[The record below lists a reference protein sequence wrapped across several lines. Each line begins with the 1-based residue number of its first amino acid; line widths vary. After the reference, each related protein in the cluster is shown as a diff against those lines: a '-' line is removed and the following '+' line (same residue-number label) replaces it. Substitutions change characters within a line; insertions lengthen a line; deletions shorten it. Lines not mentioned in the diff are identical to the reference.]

1 MSKLL
6 RGLVIL
12 SMAPMFAAYGDG
24 GSDSVM
30 SGVSMGGEFYAT
42 GTFLAFSTDNDV
54 SAAEAAAAS
63 FGHQVQNILGVSA
76 LNYAD
81 GQDKLMNYGFGA
93 ALTASME
100 MGGGLDV
107 MARLAVHSALKDAVG
122 LKSTNPGQTLTGDTK
137 SKMAFTPS
145 ILVGMDGLHLGVG
158 YHMTEFEFAQLTTSA
173 AVTTEKTSKSN
184 MIVFQIRGSTEIEA
198 GDMSYSVFAFG
209 ETNLGG
215 EADSD
220 VEDYMK
226 AYATTTQATT
236 DIAGVF
242 VPHATTDVND
252 IKAPAKV
259 HAAYNSFGIGIGINF
274 YDA

>member
-6 RGLVIL
+6 RGLVVL

-24 GSDSVM
+24 GSEGAL
-30 SGVSMGGEFYAT
+30 SGVSIGGEFFAT
-42 GTFLAFSTDNDV
+42 GTFLAFSADNPV
-54 SAAEAAAAS
+54 LTTAQTSEA
-63 FGHQVQNILGVSA
+63 GLIQNILGVSA

-107 MARLAVHSALKDAVG
+107 MGRIAVHGALKDAIG
-122 LKSTNPGQTLTGDTK
+122 LTSTTAGNTLGGTSK

-158 YHMTEFEFAQLTTSA
+158 YRMTEYELA
-173 AVTTEKTSKSN
+173 ALKAGTDTEKTSKSN
-184 MIVFQIRGSTEIEA
+184 TIVFQVRGSAEVEA
-198 GDMSYSVFAFG
+198 GDMSYSIFAFG
-209 ETNLGG
+209 ETNLGA

-226 AYATTTQATT
+226 LYSATNGVTDQTIATG
-236 DIAGVF
+236 GVK
-242 VPHATTDVND
+242 
-252 IKAPAKV
+252 IYE
-259 HAAYNSFGIGIGINF
+259 AYNAFGIGIGANF

>member
-6 RGLVIL
+6 RGLVVL

-24 GSDSVM
+24 GSEGAL
-30 SGVSMGGEFYAT
+30 SGVSVGGEFYAT
-42 GTFLAFSTDNDV
+42 GTFLAFSTDNALSTA
-54 SAAEAAAAS
+54 SADATEALSA
-63 FGHQVQNILGVSA
+63 GNVLGVSA

-107 MARLAVHSALKDAVG
+107 MGRIAIHSALKDAVG
-122 LKSTNPGQTLTGDTK
+122 LTKTVSAKNTFAGTSK

-158 YHMTEFEFAQLTTSA
+158 YRMTEYEFAENKFAGSAGTT
-173 AVTTEKTSKSN
+173 VTEKTSKSN
-184 MIVFQIRGSTEIEA
+184 TVVFQIRGSAEVEA

-209 ETNLGG
+209 ETNLGA
-215 EADSD
+215 ESDSD

-226 AYATTTQATT
+226 LYASNNGAFEAAVTE
-236 DIAGVF
+236 
-242 VPHATTDVND
+242 PS
-252 IKAPAKV
+252 KV
-259 HAAYNSFGIGIGINF
+259 HEAYNAFGIGIGANF

>member
-1 MSKLL
+1 
-6 RGLVIL
+6 
-12 SMAPMFAAYGDG
+12 MAPMFAAYGEG
-24 GSDSVM
+24 GSDSAL
-30 SGVSMGGEFYAT
+30 SGVSIGGEFYAT

-54 SAAEAAAAS
+54 STAGTSLTAS
-63 FGHQVQNILGVSA
+63 SSVIAGSAKEVGAQIQNILGVSA

-93 ALTASME
+93 AITASME

-107 MARLAVHSALKDAVG
+107 MARLAVNSALKDAVG
-122 LKSTNPGQTLTGDTK
+122 LKSTTPGATLTGDTK

-158 YHMTEFEFAQLTTSA
+158 YQMTEFEFAQLTTASG
-173 AVTTEKTSKSN
+173 VTTEKTSKSN
-184 MIVFQIRGSTEIEA
+184 MIVFQVRGSTEIEA

-220 VEDYMK
+220 VEDFMK
-226 AYATTTQATT
+226 AYATSTVAATDT
-236 DIAGVF
+236 HAATPAGV
-242 VPHATTDVND
+242 TTGVV
-252 IKAPAKV
+252 KAPSKV

>member
-6 RGLVIL
+6 RGLVVL
-12 SMAPMFAAYGDG
+12 SMAPMFAAYGEG
-24 GSDSVM
+24 GSDSAL

-54 SAAEAAAAS
+54 SATAAATAAA
-63 FGHQVQNILGVSA
+63 GDGTQVQNILGVSA

-122 LKSTNPGQTLTGDTK
+122 LKSTTTGLTLSGDTK

-158 YHMTEFEFAQLTTSA
+158 YQMTEFEFAQLTTIA
-173 AVTTEKTSKSN
+173 GTTTEKTSKSN
-184 MIVFQIRGSTEIEA
+184 MIVFQVRGSTEIEA

-215 EADSD
+215 EADSG

-226 AYATTTQATT
+226 AYATTTDGTASGVYEALASATT
-236 DIAGVF
+236 S
-242 VPHATTDVND
+242 D
-252 IKAPAKV
+252 IKAPYKV

>member
-6 RGLVIL
+6 RGLVVL

-24 GSDSVM
+24 GSEGAL
-30 SGVSMGGEFYAT
+30 SGVSVGGEFYAT
-42 GTFLAFSTDNDV
+42 GTFLAFSTDNPVATTEPTALSSLATAAPYV
-54 SAAEAAAAS
+54 S
-63 FGHQVQNILGVSA
+63 NILGVSG

-107 MARLAVHSALKDAVG
+107 VGRIAIHSALKDSVG
-122 LKSTNPGQTLTGDTK
+122 LTSTTAGETFAGVTK

-145 ILVGMDGLHLGVG
+145 VLVGMDGLHLGLG
-158 YHMTEFEFAQLTTSA
+158 YRMTEYEFAALKTGT
-173 AVTTEKTSKSN
+173 VDTEKTSKSN
-184 MIVFQIRGSTEIEA
+184 TIVFQVRGSAEVEA

-209 ETNLGG
+209 ETNLGR

-226 AYATTTQATT
+226 LYGSDDGATMAAVT
-236 DIAGVF
+236 
-242 VPHATTDVND
+242 
-252 IKAPAKV
+252 APTKV
-259 HAAYNSFGIGIGINF
+259 HEAYNAFGIGIGANF

>member
-6 RGLVIL
+6 RGLVVL
-12 SMAPMFAAYGDG
+12 SMAPMFAAYGEG
-24 GSDSVM
+24 GSDSAL

-54 SAAEAAAAS
+54 SAAAAADLGAS
-63 FGHQVQNILGVSA
+63 VQNILGVSA

-122 LKSTNPGQTLTGDTK
+122 LTSTSAGVTLSGDTK

-158 YHMTEFEFAQLTTSA
+158 YQMTEFEFAQLTTIA
-173 AVTTEKTSKSN
+173 GTTTEKTSKSN
-184 MIVFQIRGSTEIEA
+184 MIVFQVRGSTEIEA

-226 AYATTTQATT
+226 AYATTT
-236 DIAGVF
+236 DGVVAGVF
-242 VPHATTDVND
+242 PDASSGDAHD